1 MPKPKNKL
9 EAAFQHKLKDMINIY
24 ELQANI
30 KGVAQEKELERNQL
44 HMSRHEYALYR
55 SAYREL

>member
-1 MPKPKNKL
+1 MTVDRLLKHKMPKPKNKL

-30 KGVAQEKELERNQL
+30 KGVA
-44 HMSRHEYALYR
+44 
-55 SAYREL
+55 